1 MKRALEGLFTAFC
14 MALAII
20 AFFAIAAMLTYARC
34 ALVDAAGGACVV
46 VMR

>member
-14 MALAII
+14 IALAFL

-34 ALVDAAGGACVV
+34 ALVDAAGGACIVV
-46 VMR
+46 LR